1 MTNALSIADY
11 APLVPRR
18 GSSSRPLAR
27 ARGLPDICQA
37 AVRLFA
43 DQGYG
48 GTRMSDIAAVL
59 NVQAPSLYNYVSSK
73 RDLLDML
80 CLEMMQGAHD
90 ALSIGLSLGAD
101 VTEQLRRGMEEQV
114 RFRVRHGYH
123 LQVTSR
129 ETLHLSPGVRDEV
142 LGLRDAQ
149 RAMWLDVVTL
159 GVAEGQFSPASSEL
173 ASHLLLEMCSYL
185 QIMHFSLRQQ
195 VPESEL
201 VYWFGDLALGVVG
214 CARQGANATATG
226 AGTPNARSDG

>member
-1 MTNALSIADY
+1 
-11 APLVPRR
+11 
-18 GSSSRPLAR
+18 
-27 ARGLPDICQA
+27 
-37 AVRLFA
+37 VRLFA

-48 GTRMSDIAAVL
+48 GTRMSDIATAL

-73 RDLLDML
+73 RDVLDML
-80 CLEMMQGAHD
+80 CLDMMHSAHD
-90 ALSIGLSLGAD
+90 ALSIGLSLGTD

-129 ETLHLSPGVRDEV
+129 ETLHLSPAVREEV

-149 RAMWLDVVTL
+149 RALWLDVVRR
-159 GVAEGQFSPASSEL
+159 GVDEGQFAVASTEL

-185 QIMHFSLRQQ
+185 QIMHFSLRLQ

-214 CARQGANATATG
+214 CTRTPAQAADAIAGAPG
-226 AGTPNARSDG
+226 PRSRA